1 MTGTGNYLDSFV
13 PNADRREDW
22 RSGARLKNILILLM
36 YSAFYIC
43 AYLEIAIAPREESHH
58 TVHFLLWIGGVLIDA
73 KEILTQINI
82 HILLRI
88 SQADEMTRQDRS
100 NI

>member
-1 MTGTGNYLDSFV
+1 
-13 PNADRREDW
+13 
-22 RSGARLKNILILLM
+22 M

-43 AYLEIAIAPREESHH
+43 AYLEIALAPREESHH
-58 TVHFLLWIGGVLIDA
+58 TVQLLLWIGGVLIDA
-73 KEILTQINI
+73 KEILIPQINI